1 MPRKFQLQNFYKA
14 ENKFYPVGLPGFL
27 LLLTLALFLGS
38 VAYNAGSQ
46 HFHGK
51 FRQSLMQA
59 DIGCAFLKSFP
70 QTSVTHCRSE
80 KHENGNGMT
89 SSALEGA
96 ANTMPLWL
104 DNRMTPR
111 DMVELLASADVLDAD
126 KYTAPLDLLK
136 LETGEVE
143 TWLAT
148 LALGKSMVGSQ
159 TIADVFI
166 RGAILCGNNH
176 RPVGS
181 LEVLF
186 KIFEV
191 AGRESSDPLAQ
202 LNQGCVGETS
212 VLTPSVKSKLND
224 LIEKH
229 ISGIHPSLWKPWSLP
244 ETEPAYTHIKEIMQ
258 EPFGLYTAERTR
270 NYKDATVGPE
280 PADGLLLQEALPSL
294 QQLTYVPKAE
304 DGIQYRPAGQAF
316 GMGDRAWYRGDPI
329 QLSAAINKLA
339 NTLMDQ
345 ILREDAV
352 KSARFAYQAWRGPI
366 QWLIFVAFFLV
377 ALNMVWR
384 MIALVR
390 SVRKEGPTLV
400 MAPTLQVGQIAEE
413 NREDALFQSR
423 RILDQMINLLPVLGL
438 FGTVMGILGGL
449 PSASAAITAEGPT
462 ASATINLLFEELGLA
477 FSTTALAVISVL
489 ILQLAWEI
497 IQRLEDRY
505 T

>member
-1 MPRKFQLQNFYKA
+1 MPKKFRLENFYKA

-27 LLLTLALFLGS
+27 FLLVLALFLGS
-38 VAYNAGSQ
+38 ITYNAGSLY
-46 HFHGK
+46 FHSK

-59 DIGCAFLKSFP
+59 DIGCSFLKSFP

-80 KHENGNGMT
+80 KHENGNGQT
-89 SSALEGA
+89 LSPGNEQPVWLE
-96 ANTMPLWL
+96 NS
-104 DNRMTPR
+104 MTPR

-148 LALGKSMVGSQ
+148 LALGRSMVGSQ

-166 RGAILCGNNH
+166 RGAIRCENSH
-176 RPVGS
+176 RPVGT
-181 LEVLF
+181 LETLF
-186 KIFEV
+186 KLFEV
-191 AGRESSDPLAQ
+191 AGRESTDPLAAIEQ
-202 LNQGCVGETS
+202 VCEGTS
-212 VLTPSVKSKLND
+212 PVLTPTVQSKLDD
-224 LIEKH
+224 LIDRH
-229 ISGIHPSLWKPWSLP
+229 ISGKHPSLWKPWSLP

-270 NYKDATVGPE
+270 NYSEAAAG
-280 PADGLLLQEALPSL
+280 PADQANEQDAQEVLPTL
-294 QQLTYVPKAE
+294 QQLTYAPNAE
-304 DGIQYRPAGQAF
+304 DGMQYRPEGLSF
-316 GMGDRAWYRGDPI
+316 SMGERAWYQGDPI

-377 ALNMVWR
+377 ALNMIWR
-384 MIALVR
+384 MIALAR
-390 SVRKEGPTLV
+390 SVRKNGPTLV
-400 MAPTLQVGQIAEE
+400 LAPTLQVGAIAAED
-413 NREDALFQSR
+413 RDDALFQSR
-423 RILDQMINLLPVLGL
+423 RVLDQMINLLPVLGL

-489 ILQLAWEI
+489 ILQLTWEI